1 MDKDFLLSAFLAAEG
16 EINLIVNDLTAEL
29 DDKINKLFQEPD
41 ERWVERIFTFTFKG
55 EIQLNNESK
64 NRITKDHFI
73 AARKAKTLMYLQG
86 LNIKTKMKMKQMVE
100 TKSKRCLG
108 HLIAEVMNSSDYEAY
123 LKLMSRDS

>member
-1 MDKDFLLSAFLAAEG
+1 MDKEFLLSAFMAAEG
-16 EINLIVNDLTAEL
+16 EINLIVNDLTTEL
-29 DDKINKLFQEPD
+29 DDKINELFQEPD
-41 ERWVERIFTFTFKG
+41 ERWVERIFTFTFRD

-86 LNIKTKMKMKQMVE
+86 LNIKTKMKQMVE

-123 LKLMSRDS
+123 LKLKARDS

>member
-1 MDKDFLLSAFLAAEG
+1 MDKEFLLSAFMAAEG
-16 EINLIVNDLTAEL
+16 EINLIVNDLTTEL
-29 DDKINKLFQEPD
+29 DDKINELFQEPD
-41 ERWVERIFTFTFKG
+41 ERWVERIFTFTFRD

-86 LNIKTKMKMKQMVE
+86 LNIKTKMKQMVE

-108 HLIAEVMNSSDYEAY
+108 HLIAEVMNSSDYEVIFEI
-123 LKLMSRDS
+123 DGQG